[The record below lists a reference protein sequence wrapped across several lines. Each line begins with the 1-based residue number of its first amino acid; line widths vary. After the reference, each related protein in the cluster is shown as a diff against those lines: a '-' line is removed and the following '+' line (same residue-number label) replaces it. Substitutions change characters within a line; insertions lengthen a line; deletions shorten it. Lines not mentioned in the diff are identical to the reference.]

1 MVHCA
6 AVNCNNNTYKKD
18 QNTGVSFCRLPKDKA
33 LKEKWVINLKRE
45 NPPNDV
51 RLCCLYFEDPSL
63 DNPYFVS
70 FSAVSNVLIISF
82 LLCLEIL
89 KNIESKII

>member
-1 MVHCA
+1 MVYCA
-6 AVNCNNNTYKKD
+6 AVNCNNNTYKKG
-18 QNTGVSFCRLPKDKA
+18 QNTGVSFYRLPKDKA
-33 LKEKWVINLKRE
+33 LKEKWVINFKRE
-45 NPPNDV
+45 NPLNDV
-51 RLCCLYFEDPSL
+51 RLCHLHFEDSSR